1 MDALRPQGDYITKE
15 QFRKEAHISK
25 RKALAL
31 IQSGLVPAI
40 DTHRKT
46 RRYWIKREDM
56 LHYIQ
61 EREGYPNKYG
71 RKIPPKV
78 LCQGVYV
85 EHDCRTAVKLRRSI
99 TSMWNEVPD
108 MLSICTISQLLGY
121 DADTVRRWIKKCDVA
136 RIRTEY
142 GTLISKKSLIL
153 MLTGKEI
160 QTMKYKSQKHF
171 ELLRRALYE

>member
-1 MDALRPQGDYITKE
+1 MDALRPQGDYISKE

-46 RRYWIKREDM
+46 RRYWIKREDV

-61 EREGYPNKYG
+61 EREVRPNKYR

-78 LCQGVYV
+78 LCQGAYV
-85 EHDCRTAVKLRRSI
+85 EYDPCTAIKLRRSI
-99 TSMWNEVPD
+99 TSIWSEVPD
-108 MLSICTISQLLGY
+108 MLSTCMISQLLGY
-121 DADTVRRWIKKCDVA
+121 DADTVRRWLKKWAAA
-136 RIRTEY
+136 RIRTQY
-142 GTLISKKSLIL
+142 GTLFSKKSLIL
-153 MLTGKEI
+153 ALTGKEI
-160 QTMKYKSQKHF
+160 QTMKYKSQEHF